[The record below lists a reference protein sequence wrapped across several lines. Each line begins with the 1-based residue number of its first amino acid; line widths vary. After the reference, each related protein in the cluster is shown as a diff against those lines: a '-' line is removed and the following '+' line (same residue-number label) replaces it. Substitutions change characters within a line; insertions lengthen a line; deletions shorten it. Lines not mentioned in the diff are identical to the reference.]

1 MHLKGTPIGLALA
14 LPSNSKTW
22 LERVSKDKPSNL
34 LGLDISDEGKKFYNV
49 DNQVRM
55 AADLLSAVK
64 GHFKFSD
71 IENDNWLFQVP
82 ISHGHKMS
90 EFSIWKI
97 GPVQGDQ
104 KI

>member
-1 MHLKGTPIGLALA
+1 MALSVMKG
-14 LPSNSKTW
+14 SK
-22 LERVSKDKPSNL
+22 VSFN
-34 LGLDISDEGKKFYNV
+34 I

-82 ISHGHKMS
+82 ISH
-90 EFSIWKI
+90 
-97 GPVQGDQ
+97 
-104 KI
+104 